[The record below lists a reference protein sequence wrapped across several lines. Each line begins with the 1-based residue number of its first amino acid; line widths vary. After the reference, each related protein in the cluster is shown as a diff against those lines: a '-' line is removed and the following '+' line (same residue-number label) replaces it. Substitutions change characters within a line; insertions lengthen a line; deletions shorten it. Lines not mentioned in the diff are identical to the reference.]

1 MTELIYSSV
10 THLTE
15 QLRRKAIS
23 SVELTNAYLS
33 RIETVNPKLNAV
45 VQLAAETVLKE
56 AAEADKRKKEM
67 EDVANVQRLRKKKAE
82 NAKAATNTVNQV
94 VTHDSRYLD
103 AAPTNTV
110 QKNGYPKEIGIAD

>member
-1 MTELIYSSV
+1 MYKQALQQNESLRKYLQNLHSYTSKLAEHTKV
-10 THLTE
+10 LTA
-15 QLRRKAIS
+15 KAK
-23 SVELTNAYLS
+23 ACD
-33 RIETVNPKLNAV
+33 K
-45 VQLAAETVLKE
+45 KE

-103 AAPTNTV
+103 DQVQAADMVNDWLMKQLHNDPRNHYKP
-110 QKNGYPKEIGIAD
+110 QE